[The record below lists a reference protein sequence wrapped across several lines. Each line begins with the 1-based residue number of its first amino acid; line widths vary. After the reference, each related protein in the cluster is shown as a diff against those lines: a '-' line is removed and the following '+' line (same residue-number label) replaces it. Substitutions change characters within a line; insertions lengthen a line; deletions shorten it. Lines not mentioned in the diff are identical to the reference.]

1 MLTSFIQGRCVR
13 KHEEVLILVPKVQ
26 TCSTVVIVILELTTV
41 QKLVLL
47 WELF

>member
-13 KHEEVLILVPKVQ
+13 KHEVLILVPKVQ